1 MSQSFSVTNSVILR
15 HLERLIPAVITI
27 VLLVSIM
34 PVPLSAESSSALIQH
49 EPPQDLL
56 TRAYESRAPVYGF
69 EIVSTYPHD
78 PGAFTQGLVYEEDH
92 FYEGTGLRGQSS
104 LRRVMLANGQV
115 LQQHELDDSLF
126 GEGVV
131 VVDDQIIQLTWQS
144 NVGFVYDKSSF
155 EVQQQFQYAIEGW
168 GITNDGERL
177 IVSDGTANLY
187 FWDPETLQEIGKVVV
202 HDDLGP
208 VVRLNELEFIEGEV
222 FANIWYTDLIARI
235 NPGNGR
241 IVGYIDLSGLLP
253 PEDHAPSTNVLN
265 GIAYDPT
272 LDRLFVTGKR
282 WPKLFHIDLVA
293 PTYKTYL
300 NHLINEHCTKVHHA
314 TYATFDL
321 LNLPSLTICGRA
333 LAEQRP
339 SSTK

>member
-1 MSQSFSVTNSVILR
+1 MA
-15 HLERLIPAVITI
+15 AVIAI
-27 VLLVSIM
+27 LVSII
-34 PVPLSAESSSALIQH
+34 PAPLSAGSSSALIQP
-49 EPPQDLL
+49 EPPQNQLR
-56 TRAYESRAPVYGF
+56 RAYESRAPVYGF

-115 LQQHELDDSLF
+115 LQQHDLEDSLF
-126 GEGVV
+126 GEGVA
-131 VVDDQIIQLTWQS
+131 VVDDQIIQLTWKS

-155 EVQQQFQYAIEGW
+155 EVQQQFQYAHEGW
-168 GITNDGERL
+168 GITYDGERL
-177 IVSDGTANLY
+177 IVSDGTATLY
-187 FWDPETLQEIGKVVV
+187 FWDPETLQEIGKVAV

-208 VVRLNELEFIEGEV
+208 VVRLNELEFIDGEV
-222 FANIWYTDLIARI
+222 FANIWLTDLIARI
-235 NPGNGR
+235 DPGSGR

-253 PEDHAPSTNVLN
+253 PEDHTPSTNVLN
-265 GIAYDPT
+265 GIAYDAT

-300 NHLINEHCTKVHHA
+300 NRLINEHCTNVRHA
-314 TYATFDL
+314 TYTAFHL
-321 LNLPSLTICGRA
+321 LNLPSLTICGR
-333 LAEQRP
+333 LQAEQSP
-339 SSTK
+339 SSAE